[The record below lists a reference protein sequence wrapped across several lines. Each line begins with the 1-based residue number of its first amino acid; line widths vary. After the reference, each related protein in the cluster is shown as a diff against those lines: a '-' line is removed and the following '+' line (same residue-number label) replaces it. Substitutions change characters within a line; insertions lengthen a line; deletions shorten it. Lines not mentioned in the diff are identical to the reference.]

1 MQSALKD
8 KLNSAKTLDEV
19 NRAIDSFVGQ
29 LNKMPDKERLQ
40 MISAVN
46 SMNMDLPLKSYYGSE
61 NAKVI
66 IPVFDKPA
74 TSHLND
80 SYAAQVLRENL
91 PNRLK
96 ESIELVP
103 KPDPQKIIK
112 QLGEVDSAYANA
124 KKVFGEKQAEFDRL
138 KIELAGR
145 TDSNM
150 TRPIFDNQILDSS
163 TKNDLK
169 RLAELESQIKNL
181 QEQMSRTE
189 AAEVKKYEEIFK
201 SKERLG
207 LALGIAKDPM
217 LKSIFAPEMRN
228 KALELEAVTK
238 DHQAMKEKLLRQ
250 DPALVSKA
258 DKEEF
263 AKLTEQMRRLEK
275 AFDAKYGSTLDSII
289 QNREGSI
296 DGLTNDLRK
305 ILADPKQLI
314 ATTPAVYIN
323 RELPLTIN
331 PSTGQFVIGTP
342 RDAEYFKNM
351 AGSEAYQSKDS
362 TKAFELAFGFVNDTN
377 SPSDPGF
384 IRDRWC
390 VAFSNWS
397 LLKANLGDAVPDFD
411 QFIKDCAKNNLID
424 KRDMTVNSVAVV
436 NYYSHGLGKFERT
449 ELTFANNDQSV
460 NIERERRSAYQELA
474 NSLIREN
481 PTALTLR
488 VKEDLNKKGHTI
500 SLIRN
505 APNSNGQITYTVVDT
520 GNSKMNGTIFDPS
533 NPLDSVLGSDGIDN
547 AYRSYLPR
555 RYDLIK

>member
-1 MQSALKD
+1 MNPDRTGGDRATVGGVGGTGGDTQNRGTGQATGVAEGSVVGGGGSPIETKLTQMQSALKD

-207 LALGIAKDPM
+207 VALGIAKDPM

-305 ILADPKQLI
+305 SWQ
-314 ATTPAVYIN
+314 T
-323 RELPLTIN
+323 R
-331 PSTGQFVIGTP
+331 S
-342 RDAEYFKNM
+342 
-351 AGSEAYQSKDS
+351 
-362 TKAFELAFGFVNDTN
+362 N
-377 SPSDPGF
+377 S
-384 IRDRWC
+384 
-390 VAFSNWS
+390 S
-397 LLKANLGDAVPDFD
+397 LQV
-411 QFIKDCAKNNLID
+411 
-424 KRDMTVNSVAVV
+424 
-436 NYYSHGLGKFERT
+436 
-449 ELTFANNDQSV
+449 
-460 NIERERRSAYQELA
+460 RRST
-474 NSLIREN
+474 STEN
-481 PTALTLR
+481 Y
-488 VKEDLNKKGHTI
+488 H
-500 SLIRN
+500 
-505 APNSNGQITYTVVDT
+505 
-520 GNSKMNGTIFDPS
+520 
-533 NPLDSVLGSDGIDN
+533 
-547 AYRSYLPR
+547 
-555 RYDLIK
+555 